1 MESLNNNLKT
11 ANLKGNIMKTARL
24 FAASALA
31 LTTQAAFAGPVAE
44 HDTQAFLNALNSG
57 GGKPMEQMRP
67 EEARQVLIGAQASVK
82 TDLSSVEVSNKTITQ
97 DGQQVE
103 LTVVRPRGA
112 KGQLPVFMF
121 FHGGGWVLGD
131 FPTHARLVRDL
142 VNNSGAAAVFVNYT
156 PSPEARYGVAINQA
170 YAATKWV
177 AAHGKEIKVDGSRL
191 AVAGNSVGGNMA
203 AVVSLMAKQKGE
215 PKIRYQVL
223 LWPVTDAS
231 FDTASYQQFENG
243 YFLTRNMMKWF
254 WDNYTTDAAKRNEIT
269 ASPLRA
275 TVDQLKGLPPAL
287 VQTAELDVLRDE
299 GEAYARKLDAA
310 GVAVTATRYNGMI
323 HDYGLLNP
331 LAHVPAVQGALLQ
344 AGSELKAHLK

>member
-1 MESLNNNLKT
+1 
-11 ANLKGNIMKTARL
+11 MKTAKVL
-24 FAASALA
+24 AASALA
-31 LTTQAAFAGPVAE
+31 IATHAAFAAGPVAE
-44 HDTQAFLNALNSG
+44 HNTQAFLDALNKG
-57 GGKPMEQMRP
+57 GGKPMEQMSP
-67 EEARQVLIGAQASVK
+67 QEARQVLIGAQASVK

-97 DGQQVE
+97 DGKQVE
-103 LTVVRPRGA
+103 LTIVRPRGA
-112 KGQLPVFMF
+112 KADVPVFMF

-156 PSPEARYGVAINQA
+156 PSPEAHYGVAIGQA

-203 AVVSLMAKQKGE
+203 AAVSLMAKDKGE

-231 FDTASYQQFENG
+231 FDTASYGQFENG
-243 YFLTRNMMKWF
+243 YFLTKNMMKWF
-254 WDNYTTDAAKRNEIT
+254 WDNYTTDAKQRAEIT

-275 TVDQLKGLPPAL
+275 SAEQLKGLPPAL

-344 AGSELKAHLK
+344 AGTELKVHLK

>member
-1 MESLNNNLKT
+1 
-11 ANLKGNIMKTARL
+11 MKTLATL
-24 FAASALA
+24 VSAAVLGVAAQSAA
-31 LTTQAAFAGPVAE
+31 VAAPAGPVAE
-44 HDTQAFLNALNSG
+44 RTTRAFLDALNGS
-57 GGKPMEQMRP
+57 GGKPMETMSPRD
-67 EEARQVLIGAQASVK
+67 ARQVLIGAQASVP
-82 TDLSSVEVSNKTITQ
+82 TDLSSVEISNKTITQ
-97 DGQQVE
+97 DGKQVE
-103 LTVVRPRGA
+103 LTIVRPRGA
-112 KGQLPVFMF
+112 KGELPAFMF

-142 VNNSGAAAVFVNYT
+142 VNYSGASAVFVNYT
-156 PSPEARYGVAINQA
+156 PSPEAQYGTAINQA

-203 AVVSLMAKQKGE
+203 AAVSLMAKQQGE
-215 PKIRYQVL
+215 PKLRYQVL

-231 FDTASYQQFENG
+231 FDTGSYQQFENG
-243 YFLTRNMMKWF
+243 YFLTKGMMKWF
-254 WDNYTTDAAKRNEIT
+254 WDNYTTDAAKRAEIT

-275 TVDQLKGLPPAL
+275 SSEQLKGLPPAL

-310 GVAVTATRYNGMI
+310 GVSVTATRYNGMI

-331 LAHVPAVQGALLQ
+331 LAKVPAVQSALLQ
-344 AGSELKAHLK
+344 AGTELKAHLK

>member
-1 MESLNNNLKT
+1 
-11 ANLKGNIMKTARL
+11 MKTAKL
-24 FAASALA
+24 LAASILAVATQATFAA
-31 LTTQAAFAGPVAE
+31 PVAE
-44 HDTQAFLNALNSG
+44 HNTQAFLDALNGS
-57 GGKPMEQMRP
+57 GGKPMEQMSP
-67 EEARQVLIGAQASVK
+67 QEARQVLIGAQASVK

-97 DGQQVE
+97 DGQKIE

-112 KGQLPVFMF
+112 KADVPVFMF

-156 PSPEARYGVAINQA
+156 PSPEAHYGVAINQA

-203 AVVSLMAKQKGE
+203 AAVTLMAKDKGE

-231 FDTASYQQFENG
+231 FDTASYQEFDHG

-254 WDNYTTDAAKRNEIT
+254 WDNYTTDAAQRAQVT

-275 TVDQLKGLPPAL
+275 STEQLKGLPPAL

-344 AGSELKAHLK
+344 AGTELKTHLK